1 MFVSLSHRGSF
12 YDVSPNWLFPRAL
25 AEVQQV
31 FHHHLTYE
39 VMSGEAVEVV
49 DGEVE
54 LARVQLGQ
62 GHAKLERLI
71 KNRVESFS
79 VHLRTRDTESPSGNE
94 RKWRKLDKRRSWEGK
109 VSEGSEQEIG

>member
-12 YDVSPNWLFPRAL
+12 YDVSPNWLLPGAL

-94 RKWRKLDKRRSWEGK
+94 RK
-109 VSEGSEQEIG
+109 

>member
-12 YDVSPNWLFPRAL
+12 YDVSPNWLLPGAL

-31 FHHHLTYE
+31 IHHHLTYE
-39 VMSGEAVEVV
+39 VMSGETIKVV

-54 LARVQLGQ
+54 LARVQLRQ
-62 GHAKLERLI
+62 GHAELERLI

-79 VHLRTRDTESPSGNE
+79 VHLQTRAMKRPSGNE
-94 RKWRKLDKRRSWEGK
+94 RK
-109 VSEGSEQEIG
+109 